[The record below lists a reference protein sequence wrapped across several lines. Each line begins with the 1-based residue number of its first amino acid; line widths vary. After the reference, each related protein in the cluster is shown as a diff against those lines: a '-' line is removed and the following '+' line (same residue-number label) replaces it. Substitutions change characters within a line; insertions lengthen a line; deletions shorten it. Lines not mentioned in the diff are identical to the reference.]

1 MDNEALLKRILHLR
15 EVEKLS
21 LRQIGKELG
30 IDRKKVARIMKQSA
44 ISTKPLP
51 RPSSIEPFKG
61 LISQWYNERPYL
73 KAIQVYERLLAY
85 GFKGSYPV
93 VVVYTRKYRRR
104 KETAYHSLQFLPGQ
118 EAQIDWF
125 YLTHERLGKVF
136 GFLYLL
142 CYSRYA
148 WGRFYPKNSF
158 EFFLDA
164 HIHCFE
170 RLKGLARTHRYDNL
184 KSVVLKRYPSVEYNP
199 QFLDFARHYGF
210 SIYLCN
216 PYKGNE
222 KGRVER
228 PIRDIR
234 SFLYT
239 QDFKDLDDLNHKY
252 QTFLDKRNRRIHRS
266 TAKTPCELLLEEKLI
281 QLPQA
286 SYPATRIVPAV
297 GISKTALVEFET
309 NKYSVPSAW
318 AARPAE
324 IVASAEKI
332 EVWAQG
338 KRIAAHERC
347 FDRKKLIQ
355 NPLHSE
361 KLLNNT
367 TKTFKMQ
374 RIYQLISSIN
384 PAFKSFLENQE
395 DDTARIEVAYEI
407 FKLLKSHSKAVLESG
422 LRQLNNM
429 RSFRLKALFSLLN
442 LPQPKEAE
450 HIWPKDSKLLNL
462 NYKERS
468 LKDYDE
474 LA

>member
-216 PYKGNE
+216 PYRANE

-234 SFLYT
+234 SFLYAE
-239 QDFKDLDDLNHKY
+239 DFDNLDELNHKY
-252 QTFLDKRNRRIHRS
+252 LEFLDKRNRRIHRS
-266 TAKTPCELLLEEKLI
+266 TAKTPQELLLEEKLLR
-281 QLPQA
+281 LPVK
-286 SYPATRIVPAV
+286 SYPPTRIISGV
-297 GISKTALVEFET
+297 GISKTALVEFEA

-318 AARPAE
+318 AAKRAQIIAYP
-324 IVASAEKI
+324 EKI
-332 EVWAQG
+332 ELWVYG
-338 KRIAAHERC
+338 KRIAVHKRC
-347 FDRKKLIQ
+347 FEKRQIIH

-361 KLLNNT
+361 SLLQ
-367 TKTFKMQ
+367 KTAQFKIR
-374 RIYQLISSIN
+374 RIYQLIASLD
-384 PAFKSFLENQE
+384 PALRSFLDRQE
-395 DDTARIEVAYEI
+395 DEAARLKAAYEL
-407 FKLLKSHSKAVLESG
+407 FRLLKSHSKAMLISCVRELNH
-422 LRQLNNM
+422 LRV
-429 RSFRLKALFSLLN
+429 FKLKALRSLLN
-442 LPQPKEAE
+442 LPEPKQPDPL
-450 HIWPKDSKLLNL
+450 WPQNTHLLNL
-462 NYKERS
+462 NYEQRS
-468 LKDYDE
+468 LEDYDR
-474 LA
+474 LG